1 MSRQILI
8 RFDQDKKSVSVRQP
22 KGIDPNMMLLKNKN
36 LKEISHY
43 SDNFVFFFCFVFASG
58 MLLTLERAEYS
69 LAASYNVLGKN
80 NLFPAGFE
88 LTNFRA

>member
-1 MSRQILI
+1 MTQQTLSLEKYWKL
-8 RFDQDKKSVSVRQP
+8 FP
-22 KGIDPNMMLLKNKN
+22 AT
-36 LKEISHY
+36 LKEISHD
-43 SDNFVFFFCFVFASG
+43 SDTFVFFFCFVFASG

-88 LTNFRA
+88 LTTFRA